1 MNPNSSN
8 TPTAPAPLPR
18 TTLVDYTRPV
28 DLVAVRQDPVSFPRV
43 SSTPRDKAVQK
54 MTKLVYA
61 AYLYRNQEIVPEMVR
76 FTATALVDEINAD
89 TRYGLRSISWAE
101 LGMVVRDAVL
111 ARDLY
116 GISVASLYA
125 ALVDYAKTE
134 GHEAARKAF
143 TTPNQDE
150 K

>member
-1 MNPNSSN
+1 MKQMSSN
-8 TPTAPAPLPR
+8 EQLAPLPQA
-18 TTLVDYTRPV
+18 TLIDYTQPV
-28 DLVAVRQDPVSFPRV
+28 DLVAVRKDPVSFPRI
-43 SSTPRDKAVQK
+43 SATPRDQAVK
-54 MTKLVYA
+54 RMTRIVYA
-61 AYLYRNQEIVPEMVR
+61 AYLYRNQEIVPDMVR

-101 LGMVVRDAVL
+101 LGMVVREAVL
-111 ARDLY
+111 ARDIY

-134 GHEAARKAF
+134 GHEAARKAL
-143 TTPNQDE
+143 TTPNQNE